1 MNDRWCDVD
10 EGNEKVISGENIFL
24 ICPICLPNTKEHV
37 PVGSRKK
44 GSPQQK
50 KLGSILTWVVGGYLQ
65 FDS

>member
-1 MNDRWCDVD
+1 MIDGVMWMKATKKSFP
-10 EGNEKVISGENIFL
+10 EKTFFL